1 MSKHLAKGCMYQ
13 MPSGNA
19 IHPCRLIVRDGTLMW
34 KHALL
39 HNNRFVGLPKE
50 QAHEQHIIKTAQRVE
65 ELNVWVSQDMEPW
78 ECIMPVVWYE
88 PSIPGLTEG
97 ISLYFKHKSYD
108 TYDLYDAL
116 IDHIQPHEKLEIYKS
131 EYPSGDL
138 LFYKRC

>member
-1 MSKHLAKGCMYQ
+1 MSKHLAKGCLYQ

-39 HNNRFVGLPKE
+39 NQNRFVGLPLE

-78 ECIMPVVWYE
+78 ECIQPVAWYDPE
-88 PSIPGLTEG
+88 IKGLDEG
-97 ISLYFKHKSYD
+97 ISLYFRHKSYD
-108 TYDLYDAL
+108 TEELYENL
-116 IDHIQPHEKLEIYKS
+116 IDHVQPHETLEVHRSKL
-131 EYPSGDL
+131 PSDNL
-138 LFYKRC
+138 LFFKRC

>member
-39 HNNRFVGLPKE
+39 NQNRFTSLPTE
-50 QAHEQHIIKTAQRVE
+50 PAHEQHIIKTAQRVE

-78 ECIMPVVWYE
+78 ECIRPVAWYDPE
-88 PSIPGLTEG
+88 IPGLDEG
-97 ISLYFKHKSYD
+97 ISLYFRHKSYD
-108 TYDLYDAL
+108 TEDLYENL
-116 IDHIQPHEKLEIYKS
+116 IDHIQPHETLEIYRCKF
-131 EYPSGDL
+131 PSDDM
-138 LFYKRC
+138 LFFKRC

>member
-39 HNNRFVGLPKE
+39 NQNQFTAIP
-50 QAHEQHIIKTAQRVE
+50 QDPAHEQHIIKTAQRVE

-78 ECIMPVVWYE
+78 ECITPIAWYD
-88 PSIPGLTEG
+88 PGIEGLNEG
-97 ISLYFKHKSYD
+97 ISLFFRHSCYSSQELH
-108 TYDLYDAL
+108 DAL
-116 IDHIQPHEKLEIYKS
+116 IDHIQPHEKLS
-131 EYPSGDL
+131 
-138 LFYKRC
+138 LFQCQAPREDMLFFKRC